1 MADSG
6 CSNSTCTNTPCPSC
20 QPTCYSKQ
28 TFCAI
33 GSQYVSGY
41 YSHSWPNSFNTDD
54 IIIEVLPRDVFN
66 SAITFINNGLHK
78 GSTKSTSSY
87 SISKETRDFI
97 YADKIND
104 IVSGLSKLGQT
115 VSTVN
120 KNDIIYASYFNKLRS
135 ALNNAKLSSSACN
148 TCNTGCNVQCDACE
162 GCVSCEGCN
171 TCQGYTTC
179 HSPCHSPCH
188 TPCDTPDTTT

>member
-1 MADSG
+1 MAAGGCKDS
-6 CSNSTCTNTPCPSC
+6 SCTNTACPTC

-28 TFCAI
+28 AFCAI

-41 YSHSWPNSFNTDD
+41 YSHSWPKFSKDD
-54 IIIEVLPRDVFN
+54 IIIEVLPRSVFN

-78 GSTKSTSSY
+78 GSSSSTSSY

-104 IVSGLSKLGQT
+104 IVSGLSKLGKTIKT
-115 VSTVN
+115 VKKDEV
-120 KNDIIYASYFNKLRS
+120 IYADYFNSIRD
-135 ALNNAKLSSSACN
+135 ALNGAKLASTACN
-148 TCNTGCNVQCDACE
+148 TCNTDCNVQCKDCQ

-188 TPCDTPDTTT
+188 TPCDTPSTTT